1 MAEEEVAAA
10 SVSPVSLDHKRKL
23 EDLEPKA
30 PELAELNSDEQ
41 ANSNAECDAPDGEA
55 SEEVEPKRPRLDDKP
70 DASVSE
76 NGHQEEKADEPVKDI
91 EGESALEGGVE
102 ETQPQSEEG
111 TGKETDKQHPP
122 SDNHQLSSQDAD
134 GAQEPSKDDT
144 QAPSSEVQEQQGD
157 EASAEPHQLTSVD
170 EQQLSSDNETI
181 ARRMEVPNNKVGVL
195 IGKAGDTIR
204 YLQYNSGA
212 KIQITRDAD
221 ADPYAAT
228 RPVEVIG
235 TLENINKAEKLI
247 NAVIA
252 EADAGGS
259 PSLVARGLANSQ
271 AASATEQIQIQVPN
285 EKVGLI
291 IGRGGETIKGLQT
304 RSGARIQLIPQH
316 LPEGDESKER
326 TVRVT
331 GDKRQIEIAREMI
344 KDVMNQTVRPS
355 SLSSGFNQQGYRPRG
370 PPGPPQWGPRG
381 HMAHPASFD
390 YQQRGPYS
398 SHNPQYPA
406 QYGGYPQQMG
416 PRGGFSSG
424 WEQRPPPSM
433 QGHGHGHNGSYD
445 YYSGQKGHLSDAG
458 HSASISLHAPGPSPN
473 AAMGPPPSQANYNYG
488 QPQGPDYGQPAPYSQ
503 STHSQQN
510 YSHGYDDHAPA
521 QHPYGSSQPVYPQSG
536 APTGYGQQPQYG
548 KPSYAV
554 QSQGPPPQSYCPPRP
569 SQPGDVPFQGSAS
582 AQSYGQSVPPQQPY
596 PYASSGQTQ
605 QAYPTYGT
613 APAPAPAAADG
624 YNQPPPASASSY
636 PQQGGQLAA
645 SYGQTGSQQT
655 AGYAQVAPTAGY
667 GQYPSAQQGYP
678 EQSAPNSAGYGYQ
691 SHQDPGYGTA
701 APASTYGA
709 PTAQGGYGAQPAQ
722 AQQAYDQSVQQSGA
736 YGVQSSTSV
745 AYGKTVSPQPGY
757 AQYDSTQMYAAPH

>member
-10 SVSPVSLDHKRKL
+10 SVSPASLDHKRKL
-23 EDLEPKA
+23 EELEPEA
-30 PELAELNSDEQ
+30 PEQAELNSDEQ
-41 ANSNAECDAPDGEA
+41 ANSNAEHDAPDGEA
-55 SEEVEPKRPRLDDKP
+55 SEETELKRPRLDDKP
-70 DASVSE
+70 DVSVVAVSE
-76 NGHQEEKADEPVKDI
+76 NGHLEEKVDEPVKDI
-91 EGESALEGGVE
+91 EEVSALEGGLE

-111 TGKETDKQHPP
+111 TRNETDKQHP
-122 SDNHQLSSQDAD
+122 STDSHQLSGQNAN
-134 GAQEPSKDDT
+134 GAQETSKDET
-144 QAPSSEVQEQQGD
+144 EAPSSEDQQQQEGE

-181 ARRMEVPNNKVGVL
+181 TRRMEVPNNKVGVL

-235 TLENINKAEKLI
+235 TLDNINKAEKLI

-271 AASATEQIQIQVPN
+271 AASAPEQIQIQVPN

-370 PPGPPQWGPRG
+370 PPGPQWGPRG
-381 HMAHPASFD
+381 HMAHPSSFD

-398 SHNPQYPA
+398 SHNPQYPT

-416 PRGGFSSG
+416 PRGGFNSG
-424 WEQRPPPSM
+424 WEQRPPPGL
-433 QGHGHGHNGSYD
+433 QGHGHNGGYD
-445 YYSGQKGHLSDAG
+445 YYSGQKGHLSDSA
-458 HSASISLHAPGPSPN
+458 HTASISLHAPGPSPN
-473 AAMGPPPSQANYNYG
+473 AAIGPPLSQANYNYG
-488 QPQGPDYGQPAPYSQ
+488 QPQGPDYGQQAPYSQ
-503 STHSQQN
+503 SAHSQQN
-510 YSHGYDDHAPA
+510 YGHGYDDHAPA
-521 QHPYGSSQPVYPQSG
+521 QHPYGSSQPLYPQSG
-536 APTGYGQQPQYG
+536 APAGYGQQQQYG
-548 KPSYAV
+548 KPSYGV
-554 QSQGPPPQSYCPPRP
+554 QSQGPPPQSYGPPRP
-569 SQPGDVPFQGSAS
+569 SQPGDVPFQGTAS

-596 PYASSGQTQ
+596 PYASSGQ
-605 QAYPTYGT
+605 AYPAYGS
-613 APAPAPAAADG
+613 APPAAADG
-624 YNQPPPASASSY
+624 YSQPPPASASGY

-645 SYGQTGSQQT
+645 SYGQSGSQQT
-655 AGYAQVAPTAGY
+655 GYAQVAPTAAY

-691 SHQDPGYGTA
+691 GHQDPGYGTA
-701 APASTYGA
+701 APGSTYGT
-709 PTAQGGYGAQPAQ
+709 PNAQGGYGAQPAQ

-736 YGVQSSTSV
+736 YGVQPSTSV
-745 AYGKTVSPQPGY
+745 TYGKTVSPQPGY